1 MKTTLLY
8 LLVLILSFPTFA
20 GASVMVP
27 VEKDAIA
34 TQASNQSMH
43 EAHAKQRHGQN
54 DHSMHQMQDDQEQS
68 LSAEQTIYSEHGTS
82 TEHDCCA
89 DKGDSNSTQCC
100 ETGCNG
106 CEYECSSSGFAIVSA
121 STSLTNLANTLS
133 TSDTRQLPV
142 SPYLSDVIPPIS

>member
-1 MKTTLLY
+1 MKTAFLY

-20 GASVMVP
+20 GASVMVQ
-27 VEKDAIA
+27 VEKDAVS
-34 TQASNQSMH
+34 TQASSQSKH
-43 EAHAKQRHGQN
+43 EVHAKQPHGQN
-54 DHSMHQMQDDQEQS
+54 DHSMHQMQDSQEQS
-68 LSAEQTIYSEHGTS
+68 LSSENGMS

-89 DKGDSNSTQCC
+89 DKDDSNSTQCC

-106 CEYECSSSGFAIVSA
+106 CEHECSSSGFAIVSA
-121 STSLTNLANTLS
+121 STPLTNLANSLS